1 MSVVVMNE
9 KVEKVEKVM
18 KVKNMKLGVKYERMY
33 MCLYTVLNRFCVSSS
48 DDVSSV
54 SEEGDGFVLKKSDMR
69 KILDSVEFYN
79 EDVVLQGEYMDANLF
94 SKENMKKVRKSM
106 KQERMNMKKGILEEE
121 VVKKVRKPR
130 NPKVVV
136 DMVIESSVEHIAT
149 TPKMKNTKKTK
160 KTKKE
165 VEKEVEKVEI
175 EMEKVEIEVGKVV
188 VVVEDIGG
196 GDIGE
201 GVVEEVGGG
210 DVVGGIGGGDVVGV
224 GGDVVGVG
232 GGDVV
237 GGIGGE
243 ENLKKAVGKKSV
255 KKPKKKSEM
264 VEDFAI

>member
-149 TPKMKNTKKTK
+149 TPKMKNTKKAK

-196 GDIGE
+196 GDVVE
-201 GVVEEVGGG
+201 GVVVDVGG
-210 DVVGGIGGGDVVGV
+210 VVGGV
-224 GGDVVGVG
+224 GGDVV
-232 GGDVV
+232 DVV
-237 GGIGGE
+237 GGVVGE